1 MLHNFSVPQLDHQD
15 YGRDIL
21 TAEDHHNLSHLQA
34 TPGQTHPLVHPDAHN
49 LSPDGHGHGHTLGT
63 AAADAHNLASSTHN
77 LSSTAPSTAQDW
89 QSPTYSYTTSTP
101 EDSPG
106 VDDLSL
112 GYEFDLV
119 SPTYAT
125 PTLSALISPVRG
137 GGFYKNN
144 HVTQSVG
151 SLSQGSVSMS
161 LPTGHNL
168 SDLSEHTVHG
178 GNMTNHVTNPNSAHV
193 YQSANMFEKPSSH
206 SSYGSRS
213 NSTGHIGLYSS
224 APSVS
229 TPLTPPQSTLYS
241 QTSYS
246 TPSLTD
252 YITFEYS
259 KNRTKTQYKI
269 LSHIHTVNT
278 SDLSAEFKK
287 DNCIYP
293 RAAVPKEE
301 YQGNRHQYET
311 ECNHIGWSL
320 AHLNPCIRKKRGVIQ
335 RAVDS
340 WRNTNPNPK
349 FRSRRVRKLS
359 KKTQQAAQAAA
370 QQQHQQLLQQ
380 QRMMYVPYDY
390 TYRQ

>member
-1 MLHNFSVPQLDHQD
+1 MDMLHNFSVSQLDHSD
-15 YGRDIL
+15 YARDIL
-21 TAEDHHNLSHLQA
+21 TAEDHHHLAHLRSDGHNLSQGGHNLTQN
-34 TPGQTHPLVHPDAHN
+34 THNLSPNTHNLSTNGHNLSQTAHN
-49 LSPDGHGHGHTLGT
+49 LSQTS
-63 AAADAHNLASSTHN
+63 HNLTTSEQSPN
-77 LSSTAPSTAQDW
+77 DW

-119 SPTYAT
+119 SPSYVT

-137 GGFYKNN
+137 GGFYKQQG

-151 SLSQGSVSMS
+151 SLAQS
-161 LPTGHNL
+161 LPSGHGFDGNL
-168 SDLSEHTVHG
+168 SQQIGHPEQG
-178 GNMTNHVTNPNSAHV
+178 HVF
-193 YQSANMFEKPSSH
+193 QSANVFEAKPTH
-206 SSYGSRS
+206 QNSSYGSRS

-224 APSVS
+224 SA
-229 TPLTPPQSTLYS
+229 TPITPPQSTLYS

-269 LSHIHTVNT
+269 LSQIHTVNT
-278 SDLSAEFKK
+278 GDLSAEFKK

-359 KKTQQAAQAAA
+359 KKTQQAQQAA
-370 QQQHQQLLQQ
+370 QQQAHQQLLQQ

>member
-1 MLHNFSVPQLDHQD
+1 MDMLHNFSVPQLDHQD
-15 YGRDIL
+15 YGRDLL
-21 TAEDHHNLSHLQA
+21 TAEDHHNLSHLQDL
-34 TPGQTHPLVHPDAHN
+34 GHHM
-49 LSPDGHGHGHTLGT
+49 SP
-63 AAADAHNLASSTHN
+63 THN
-77 LSSTAPSTAQDW
+77 LSADSAAHHHSLSADAAAHQLSPSHNLSADKTHQLSPGHNMSADTASHNLSADW

-119 SPTYAT
+119 SPTYVT

-137 GGFYKNN
+137 GFYKNN
-144 HVTQSVG
+144 QVTQSVG
-151 SLSQGSVSMS
+151 NLSSA
-161 LPTGHNL
+161 HNL
-168 SDLSEHTVHG
+168 PLTQQHSQHSQQLTQHAPPQPLYS
-178 GNMTNHVTNPNSAHV
+178 
-193 YQSANMFEKPSSH
+193 SANMFDKSSC
-206 SSYGSRS
+206 YASRS
-213 NSTGHIGLYSS
+213 NSTGQIGQYNSS
-224 APSVS
+224 PSS
-229 TPLTPPQSTLYS
+229 STTPLTPPQSTLYS
-241 QTSYS
+241 QPSYS

-380 QRMMYVPYDY
+380 QRMVYVPYDY

>member
-1 MLHNFSVPQLDHQD
+1 MDMLHNFSVSQLDHSD
-15 YGRDIL
+15 YARDIL
-21 TAEDHHNLSHLQA
+21 TAEDHHHLA
-34 TPGQTHPLVHPDAHN
+34 HLRPDGHN
-49 LSPDGHGHGHTLGT
+49 LSPNG
-63 AAADAHNLASSTHN
+63 HNLGSSTHN
-77 LSSTAPSTAQDW
+77 LSANGHNLAQSTHNLSQNTHNLTQAGHNLSEQSPANDW

-119 SPTYAT
+119 SPSYVT

-137 GGFYKNN
+137 GSNFYKQQG

-151 SLSQGSVSMS
+151 SLGQSVPAGHGFDGSLGLPNSVSQQ
-161 LPTGHNL
+161 THQ
-168 SDLSEHTVHG
+168 D
-178 GNMTNHVTNPNSAHV
+178 HVF
-193 YQSANMFEKPSSH
+193 QSANVFESKPPQH

-224 APSVS
+224 SA
-229 TPLTPPQSTLYS
+229 TPITPPQSTLYS
-241 QTSYS
+241 QASYS

-269 LSHIHTVNT
+269 LSQIHTVNT
-278 SDLSAEFKK
+278 GDLSAEFKK

-359 KKTQQAAQAAA
+359 KKTQQAQQAA
-370 QQQHQQLLQQ
+370 QQQAHQQLLQQ

>member
-1 MLHNFSVPQLDHQD
+1 MDLLNTFHDYPKASQD
-15 YGRDIL
+15 LL
-21 TAEDHHNLSHLQA
+21 TPEDHHHLSHLD
-34 TPGQTHPLVHPDAHN
+34 TWG
-49 LSPDGHGHGHTLGT
+49 SP
-63 AAADAHNLASSTHN
+63 S
-77 LSSTAPSTAQDW
+77 
-89 QSPTYSYTTSTP
+89 YSYSASTP

-106 VDDLSL
+106 IYDFELSA
-112 GYEFDLV
+112 DV
-119 SPTYAT
+119 SHVT
-125 PTLSALISPVRG
+125 PTLNALISPQRQS
-137 GGFYKNN
+137 GFYQHGKVSQSAGSLTNPLTN
-144 HVTQSVG
+144 HSRDYCAGFSTSRDFSRVHSVSAGDSGVTSLGHVQQHQNDVNSFSESHMTSETSPVGSHHVTDS
-151 SLSQGSVSMS
+151 SSE
-161 LPTGHNL
+161 LPP
-168 SDLSEHTVHG
+168 D
-178 GNMTNHVTNPNSAHV
+178 HVTF
-193 YQSANMFEKPSSH
+193 QSANVFESKNPSSY
-206 SSYGSRS
+206 SSFGSRS
-213 NSTGHIGLYSS
+213 NSTGHIGLYSPIS
-224 APSVS
+224 SSSVAS
-229 TPLTPPQSTLYS
+229 SLVSNSPNTSLYS

-246 TPSLTD
+246 SPSLTD

-278 SDLSAEFKK
+278 GDLSAEFKK

-380 QRMMYVPYDY
+380 QRMMYVPYEY